1 MKLFHIFFA
10 TMILFL
16 MSAPVS
22 AERIEVESE
31 ATIEFVSEENISI
44 VSERART
51 LAEIRAVD
59 RANEFVSRYFDDL
72 TAEQIR
78 GVTAEVLKVKSCE
91 IFNSDQN
98 ISCRLISTIDSNDL
112 NSIQNV
118 SAISSN
124 WKTFEEKFS
133 ANDSERNNLLNAYI
147 NDRKSLMS
155 KIESNEKNFCVL
167 RNFLPIASIPNAAS
181 GTRANF
187 FGIAEDINDTNG
199 NLFFALKDP
208 FSNAE
213 VRCTILAKLN
223 SENPSLHEI
232 LKDSFEKN
240 SLIYVFGMA
249 AKYQGQ
255 PSVMVWNVR
264 R

>member
-10 TMILFL
+10 AMVLFL
-16 MSAPVS
+16 ISAPVS

-31 ATIEFVSEENISI
+31 SSVEFVPEENMSM
-44 VSERART
+44 VAERART
-51 LAEIRAVD
+51 IAEIRAVD
-59 RANEFVSRYFDDL
+59 QASEFVSRYFDDL

-91 IFNSDQN
+91 ILTGEQN

-118 SAISSN
+118 SGISSN
-124 WKTFEEKFS
+124 WKKFEEKFS
-133 ANDSERNNLLNAYI
+133 ANDSERNNLINAV
-147 NDRKSLMS
+147 DKKSLMS
-155 KIESNEKNFCVL
+155 KIESNEKNFCAL
-167 RNFLPIASIPNAAS
+167 RNFLPIGSIPNVAS

-187 FGIAEDINDTNG
+187 FGIAEDIIETNG

-208 FSNAE
+208 FLNAE

-232 LKDSFEKN
+232 LQDSFEKN
-240 SLIYVFGMA
+240 LPVYVFGMA